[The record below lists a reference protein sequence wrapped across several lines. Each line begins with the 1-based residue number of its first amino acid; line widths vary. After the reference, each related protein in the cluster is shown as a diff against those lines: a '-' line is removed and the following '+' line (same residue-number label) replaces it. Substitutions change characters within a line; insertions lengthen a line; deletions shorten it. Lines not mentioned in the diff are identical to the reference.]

1 MRDLDDAPLP
11 GRQMPHNIEAEM
23 ALLGA
28 ILVKPC
34 AYERVAGF
42 LRPEHFALAPHR
54 LIYDSV
60 RRLADQ
66 GRLADAVTMK
76 GHLANAGELEGVGGV
91 AYLGRL
97 IEAAVTPGNAS
108 EYGRLVHELH
118 HRRELIAVA
127 DDVQARAYSW
137 RAGEGGVDGLRAAAD
152 ALRRAVEGMAADGAS
167 GGLPI
172 TSPGQEAA
180 MHNSWLVKGLVPRTG
195 ITVVYGPSGAGKSFV
210 ALDIAMAVS
219 RGEPWRGRRTE
230 KGAVLYLAPDGGGM
244 FINRIVAYCQRRG
257 IAYSDHAVFSV
268 TCGIDLLAGD
278 DGRDTDA
285 VLRTVAQI
293 ERAHGVV
300 IVAVVV
306 DTASRVMPGGDENA
320 AKDVTRLIENLARIG
335 DGRRAVLAVHHSGKD
350 PGQGMRGHSAL
361 HAAADCVV
369 KVHDGQVKTDKSRD
383 GAAGLVGGFRLEQ
396 VELGLDEDGEPVT
409 SCVVVEAEASQGK
422 GGGEGLSPARS
433 LAMRTIAN
441 LIAEHGAPLP
451 QGTGF
456 PTSRHVGVSALLVSR
471 MLRENLFGER
481 TPGAAKKAWERLQRE
496 LNAAGL
502 IGVNGGWIWLPTSD
516 RQRHS
521 CDMSQ
526 MSRAGIPDD
535 DRATDS
541 DTPLRGV
548 ACRCRS
554 EPDDPGVG

>member
-11 GRQMPHNIEAEM
+11 GRQLPHNVEAEM

-42 LRPEHFALAPHR
+42 LRPEHFALAEHR
-54 LIYDSV
+54 PIYDAIC
-60 RRLADQ
+60 RLADQ

-76 GHLANAGELEGVGGV
+76 SHLANAGELEGVGGV
-91 AYLGRL
+91 AYLSQLVEG
-97 IEAAVTPGNAS
+97 AVTPSNAG
-108 EYGRLVHELH
+108 EYGRLIHELYQ
-118 HRRELIAVA
+118 RRELIAVA
-127 DDVQARAYSW
+127 DDVLANAYDW
-137 RAGEGGVDGLRAAAD
+137 GAGRGGVDGLRASAE
-152 ALRRAVEGMAADGAS
+152 ALRGTVDGMAADGH
-167 GGLPI
+167 GQCLPI
-172 TSPGQEAA
+172 TPPGQEASMEA
-180 MHNSWLVKGLVPRTG
+180 AWLVKGLVPRTG
-195 ITVVYGPSGAGKSFV
+195 LTVVFGPSGAGKSFV
-210 ALDIAMAVS
+210 ALDVAMAVS
-219 RGEPWRGRRTE
+219 RGEPWRGRKTE
-230 KGAVLYLAPDGGGM
+230 QGAVLYLAPDGGGL
-244 FINRIVAYCQRRG
+244 FVNRIVAYCQRRG
-257 IAYSDHAVFSV
+257 IGNGDHAVFSV

-278 DGRDTDA
+278 DTDK
-285 VLRTVAQI
+285 VLRTIAQI

-300 IVAVVV
+300 VIAVVV
-306 DTASRVMPGGDENA
+306 DTASRAMPGGDENA
-320 AKDVTRLIENLARIG
+320 AKDVTRLVDSLGRIG
-335 DGRRAVLAVHHSGKD
+335 DGKRAVIAVHHSGKD
-350 PGQGMRGHSAL
+350 LAQGMRGHSAL
-361 HAAADCVV
+361 HAAADCVLR
-369 KVHDGQVKTDKSRD
+369 VHDGQIKTDKSRD
-383 GAAGLVGGFRLEQ
+383 GAAGVVGGFRLDV

-409 SCVVVEAEASQGK
+409 SCVVAEAEASQGK
-422 GGGEGLSPARS
+422 GGGEGLSPAWS

-441 LIAEHGAPLP
+441 LIAEHGSPLP

-456 PTSRHVGVSALLVSR
+456 PTSRHVGVAAPLVSR

-481 TPGAAKKAWERLQRE
+481 TPGAAKKAWERLQRD

-516 RQRHS
+516 RQRHFR
-521 CDMSQ
+521 DMSQ
-526 MSRAGIPDD
+526 MSQAGTPDD